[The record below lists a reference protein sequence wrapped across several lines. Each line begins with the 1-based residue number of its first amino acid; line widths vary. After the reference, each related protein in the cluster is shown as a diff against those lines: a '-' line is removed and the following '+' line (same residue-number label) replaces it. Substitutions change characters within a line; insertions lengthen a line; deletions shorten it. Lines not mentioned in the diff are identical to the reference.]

1 MTRRLSPVF
10 PLIGSLALL
19 GGCAASPQ
27 PMEGG
32 SWRHGTWI
40 VTDAFA
46 SGPVADGGSAP
57 RGQSVPM
64 EANRAGDAAG
74 RLCPSPRYGQDR
86 ARLASVIGAAA
97 PDWPGLDEKVAILEV
112 DCAGKAFA
120 TYAVMADGALLTRY
134 GPWVLRLEHGEKL
147 AANPA
152 PMMAEPPAPPMAVAA
167 LPPAPP
173 PAAAAPAEVSSAGP
187 RRLVY
192 LASYKTEEWAKKGWG
207 ILAGRSAG
215 LKASEPVM
223 KSVDLKGKGHF
234 VRLFAAAKDDAAAK
248 AICKELGKAVAE
260 CGVAGRE

>member
-1 MTRRLSPVF
+1 MIRRLSLTLPV
-10 PLIGSLALL
+10 LGGLALL

-27 PMEGG
+27 PMDGNA
-32 SWRHGTWI
+32 WHLGTWI

-46 SGPVADGGSAP
+46 SGSVTDSGSAP

-64 EANRAGDAAG
+64 EAARAGDAAG
-74 RLCPSPRYGQDR
+74 RVCLSPRYGRDR
-86 ARLASVIGAAA
+86 APLTAVIGAVA
-97 PDWPGLDEKVAILEV
+97 PDWQGMGEKVAILQVE
-112 DCAGKAFA
+112 CAGKPFA
-120 TYAVMADGALLTRY
+120 TYAVMGDGALLTRY

-173 PAAAAPAEVSSAGP
+173 PPAAAP
-187 RRLVY
+187 RKLVY
-192 LASYKTEEWAKKGWG
+192 LASYKTEDWAKKGWG
-207 ILAGRSAG
+207 ILASHSAG

-223 KSVDLKGKGHF
+223 KTVDLKDKGRF